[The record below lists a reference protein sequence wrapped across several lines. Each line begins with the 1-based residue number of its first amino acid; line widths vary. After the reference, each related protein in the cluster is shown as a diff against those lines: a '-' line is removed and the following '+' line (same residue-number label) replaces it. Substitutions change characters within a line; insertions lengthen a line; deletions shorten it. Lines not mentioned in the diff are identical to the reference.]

1 MKKTLKRLALLTV
14 AMVLGFASCEDDFG
28 PEHDRG
34 NNGGGDTGN
43 VSGTIA
49 GHDYVD
55 LGLPS
60 GLKWATC
67 NVGANTPEEYGNYY
81 AWGETTTKS
90 LYTADN
96 SLTYGRNMGDISGNV
111 NYDAATANWGNSW
124 RMPTKAEME
133 ELRDNCTWTW
143 ITQGNVNGMKVTGP
157 NGNSIFL
164 PAAGIIEGTSYYDI
178 GEFPCYW
185 GSTPYEGNNDYAY
198 VLCYENNCY
207 VDRCSRDAGFPV
219 RPVSGT
225 INYGTNTDTE
235 ELPTVTTNS
244 VTSITKN
251 SAQCGGNV
259 TSDGG
264 ATVTERGVCWS
275 TYQNPTIYD
284 NTTYDGT
291 GTGSFTSHIT
301 NLSPGTTYYVRAYAT
316 NSEGTAYGA
325 QRSFTT
331 QSSGTNPGITVN
343 FGGNSWEAA
352 GTSGLYYASPG
363 AVVIDAYEVSGS
375 FPVVMGAFFASGTGT
390 YSDAIGSDLG
400 YSNGIISYLEYWE
413 ATYWTLGDTQYGDWW
428 AKNATI
434 NVTELDLTAMSVSM
448 NINATM
454 FEFGDIV
461 VWNEDG
467 TSGTITPELLPNAT
481 TRSMSVSVTDLSL
494 SNADKSVFGKRN
506 LNAKEIVKGERVYKR

>member
-1 MKKTLKRLALLTV
+1 MV
-14 AMVLGFASCEDDFG
+14 AMVLVFAGCEDDFG

-34 NNGGGDTGN
+34 NDGGGSGGGATT
-43 VSGTIA
+43 GTIN
-49 GHDYVD
+49 GHDWVD

-90 LYTADN
+90 SYTEDN
-96 SLTYGRNMGDISGNV
+96 SLTYGKDMGDISGNV
-111 NYDAATANWGNSW
+111 NYDAATANWGSNW
-124 RMPTKAEME
+124 RMPTNAEVE
-133 ELRDNCTWTW
+133 ELLEECTWTW
-143 ITQGNVNGMKVTGP
+143 TTQSGVIGMKVTGL
-157 NGNSIFL
+157 NGKSIFL
-164 PAAGIIEGTSYYDI
+164 PAAGHCYGSSRRYVGESGYY
-178 GEFPCYW
+178 W
-185 GSTPYEGNNDYAY
+185 SSTPDYDAHSARDFSFLSGNSFCNTGWF
-198 VLCYENNCY
+198 
-207 VDRCSRDAGFPV
+207 SRLVGWSV

-225 INYGTNTDTE
+225 INYGI
-235 ELPTVTTNS
+235 PTVTTNS

-264 ATVTERGVCWS
+264 ATVTERGVCWA
-275 TYQNPTIYD
+275 TYQYPTIYS
-284 NTTYDGT
+284 NTTHDGS
-291 GTGSFTSHIT
+291 GTGSFTSYIT

>member
-1 MKKTLKRLALLTV
+1 MV
-14 AMVLGFASCEDDFG
+14 AMTLVFAGCEDDFG

-34 NNGGGDTGN
+34 NDGGGGGGGAAT
-43 VSGTIA
+43 GTIN
-49 GHDYVD
+49 GHDWVD

-67 NVGANTPEEYGNYY
+67 NVGANSPEGYGNYY

-90 LYTADN
+90 SYTEDN
-96 SLTYGRNMGDISGNV
+96 SLTYGKDMGDISGNV

-124 RMPTKAEME
+124 RMPTKAEMQ
-133 ELRDNCTWTW
+133 ELENNCTWTW
-143 ITQGNVNGMKVTGP
+143 ATQSGVNGYKVTGP
-157 NGNSIFL
+157 NGKSIFL
-164 PAAGIIEGTSYYDI
+164 PAASYCDGSSRSYV
-178 GEFPCYW
+178 GEFGNYW
-185 GSTPYEGNNDYAY
+185 SSTPDESITYFACGLYFFSDGHGVGWGYRY
-198 VLCYENNCY
+198 GGY
-207 VDRCSRDAGFPV
+207 SV

-225 INYGTNTDTE
+225 INYGTTDTE

-244 VTSITKN
+244 VTNITKN

-284 NTTYDGT
+284 NTTYDGE
-291 GTGSFTSHIT
+291 GTGVFTSHIT

-331 QSSGTNPGITVN
+331 QSSTNPGITVT
-343 FGGNSWEAA
+343 FGGNTWTA
-352 GTSGLYYASPG
+352 TDFSGYYYNSYG
-363 AVVIDAYEVSGS
+363 AIGFDAYEVSGS
-375 FPVVMGAFFASGTGT
+375 FPVVMGAFDASGTGT

-413 ATYWTLGDTQYGDWW
+413 TKSWTINNANYGDWW

-434 NVTELDLTAMSVSM
+434 NITELDLTAMSVSM

-467 TSGTITPELLPNAT
+467 TSGTITPELLPGAT

>member
-1 MKKTLKRLALLTV
+1 MV
-14 AMVLGFASCEDDFG
+14 AMTLVFAGCEDAYG

-34 NNGGGDTGN
+34 NDGEGGGGGAAT
-43 VSGTIA
+43 GTIND
-49 GHDYVD
+49 HDWVD

-90 LYTADN
+90 SYTDDN

-124 RMPTKAEME
+124 RMPTKAEIA
-133 ELRDNCTWTW
+133 ELIVECTWTW
-143 ITQGNVNGMKVTGP
+143 TTQGNVNGMKVTGP

-164 PAAGIIEGTSYYDI
+164 PAAGYYYESSRNDVGEEG
-178 GEFPCYW
+178 CYW
-185 GSTPYEGNNDYAY
+185 SSTPDEYDTYLYSYGHFFGSGGLDMEGERRIFGA
-198 VLCYENNCY
+198 
-207 VDRCSRDAGFPV
+207 SV

-225 INYGTNTDTE
+225 INYGTNTDTDTE

-244 VTSITKN
+244 VTNITKN

-275 TYQNPTIYD
+275 IYQNPTIYD
-284 NTTYDGT
+284 NTTHDGS
-291 GTGSFTSHIT
+291 GTGSFTSYIT

-331 QSSGTNPGITVN
+331 QSSTNPGITVT
-343 FGGNSWEAA
+343 FGGNTWTA
-352 GTSGLYYASPG
+352 TDFSGYYYNSYG
-363 AVVIDAYEVSGS
+363 AIGFEAYEVSGS
-375 FPVVMGAFFASGTGT
+375 FPAVMGAFYASGTGT

-413 ATYWTLGDTQYGDWW
+413 IKSWPINNVNYGDWW

-461 VWNEDG
+461 VMNEDG

-481 TRSMSVSVTDLSL
+481 TRSMSVSVTDLWL

>member
-1 MKKTLKRLALLTV
+1 MKQILRNMSLVMV
-14 AMVLGFASCEDDFG
+14 AMTLVFAGCEKG
-28 PEHDRG
+28 ENG
-34 NNGGGDTGN
+34 TGENGGGVAT
-43 VSGTIA
+43 GTIS

-67 NVGANTPEEYGNYY
+67 NVGATTPEGYGNYY
-81 AWGETTTKS
+81 AWGETSTKS
-90 LYTADN
+90 VYYDDN
-96 SLTYGRNMGDISGNV
+96 SLTTGRDMDDISGNV
-111 NYDAATANWGNSW
+111 YYDAATANWGGSW
-124 RMPTKAEME
+124 RMPTEAEMK

-143 ITQGNVNGMKVTGP
+143 TSQSGVNGCKVTGP

-164 PAAGIIEGTSYYDI
+164 PAAGGCDESLRDYVGERGYY
-178 GEFPCYW
+178 W
-185 GSTPYEGNNDYAY
+185 SSTPRESNTLDAY
-198 VLCYENNCY
+198 NLGFYSGGHDVGSSS
-207 VDRCSRDAGFPV
+207 RCVGLTV

-225 INYGTNTDTE
+225 INYGTTDTE

-244 VTSITKN
+244 VTNITKN

-284 NTTYDGT
+284 NTTYGGEGT
-291 GTGSFTSHIT
+291 GVFTCHII

-316 NSEGTAYGA
+316 NSQGTAYGN
-325 QRSFTT
+325 QISFTT

-352 GTSGLYYASPG
+352 STSGLYYASPG
-363 AVVIDAYEVSGS
+363 AVTIDAYSDATGQEYPIFTSGL
-375 FPVVMGAFFASGTGT
+375 MITTSGTYT
-390 YSDAIGSDLG
+390 DAVTEELD
-400 YSNGIISYLEYWE
+400 YADGIIAWLEYWE
-413 ATYWTLGDTQYGDWW
+413 ATYWTLGDTRYGDWW

-454 FEFGDIV
+454 FEFADV
-461 VWNEDG
+461 VVMNG
-467 TSGTITPELLPNAT
+467 TTGSIDMSLLPSAN
-481 TRSMSVSVTDLSL
+481 TRSLSVNVTQVSL
-494 SNADKSVFGKRN
+494 QS
-506 LNAKEIVKGERVYKR
+506 AKQSFNKKTISIVK

>member
-1 MKKTLKRLALLTV
+1 MV
-14 AMVLGFASCEDDFG
+14 AMVLVFAGCEDDFG

-34 NNGGGDTGN
+34 NNGGGSGGGAAT
-43 VSGTIA
+43 GTIN
-49 GHDYVD
+49 GHEYVD

-67 NVGANTPEEYGNYY
+67 NIGANAPEGYGNYY

-90 LYTADN
+90 SYTEEN
-96 SLTYGRNMGDISGNV
+96 SRTYGVSMNDISGNA
-111 NYDAATANWGNSW
+111 NYDAARANWGSTW

-133 ELRDNCTWTW
+133 ELIDNCTWTW
-143 ITQGNVNGMKVTGP
+143 ITQSGVEGWKVTGP

-164 PAAGIIEGTSYYDI
+164 PAAGHCVNTSRYGVGLHGVYS
-178 GEFPCYW
+178 
-185 GSTPYEGNNDYAY
+185 GSTPDESNDLNAY
-198 VLCYENNCY
+198 RLYFISGSHEVNCFY
-207 VDRCSRDAGFPV
+207 RYFGHTV

-251 SAQCGGNV
+251 SAVCGGNV

-264 ATVTERGVCWS
+264 ATVTRRGVCWS